1 MVNLQTGAGMTVAS
15 ARQLTHAVE
24 LQKERQFWWM
34 VGETEETLKAG
45 RRVELMVVYV
55 GQNEARCVLPEL
67 GGLEAL
73 LQAKDISS
81 SQQNAVPGDYLKAG
95 QSVTARSAPP
105 V

>member
-1 MVNLQTGAGMTVAS
+1 
-15 ARQLTHAVE
+15 
-24 LQKERQFWWM
+24 M

-45 RRVELMVVYV
+45 RRVELLVVYV
-55 GQNEARCVLPEL
+55 GQSEARCVLPEI

-81 SQQNAVPGDYLKAG
+81 SQPGAVPGDYLKAG

-105 V
+105 A